1 MVSEFEKA
9 FGMKQEEM
17 AERFAPLCE
26 QFINGL
32 RDAGC
37 PLHLGAYVAG
47 RVSEALIR
55 TDENPDMASMLA
67 IQFIALHL
75 ELGGTGVTMMPV
87 PEPGELN

>member
-1 MVSEFEKA
+1 MASEFEKT
-9 FGMKQEEM
+9 FGMTQEEV
-17 AERFAPLCE
+17 AERFAPICE
-26 QFINGL
+26 QFINSL
-32 RDAGC
+32 RDADC
-37 PLHLGAYVAG
+37 PMNLGAYVAG

-55 TDENPDMASMLA
+55 VDENPNMASMLA